1 MSGVGVCRSSMRSPP
16 SGAGVCGVGGL
27 VGSRD
32 LHTTPARQQQAKVS
46 FASAAVG
53 DDDHASPRSC
63 VVDIFRRQYHD
74 PYYAHDD
81 DDDAMMMGI
90 DDDEM
95 EDEETPAE
103 VAMLLASVADIAKKE
118 IFGLDPPVV
127 QALAEAFPAF
137 PAFPDLAAQDQD
149 PARRSSPPS
158 FDEEA
163 DYGAHLEEAE
173 EESRQ
178 SEEDGM
184 GGGLDRLLIPPTGP
198 PSLMMHFDHRK
209 TRDRAVSMDFPHH
222 HRESDGELSSA
233 RRPPTPPHEDEAIPT
248 LLRWRNLS
256 YVFDSH
262 NSGIGRPRAV
272 SLAEAAIENRAV
284 AVAPPPPSDC
294 SATPNE
300 EVGARTTTTNDA
312 DKSPLKLILRKKFS
326 WKNYPNLEEFLV
338 ANREE
343 YLRHSTLNYTMQ
355 QKKYNNCLTLRMIKL
370 AAEHG
375 YLFDDAEFSFV
386 TVRDRIRCYFKS
398 YVQSMKKRGMVI
410 GYAARKAGL
419 VTEEELEESAHTSG
433 KIYVPKNRSLN

>member
-326 WKNYPNLEEFLV
+326 WKNYPDVSLFVSLPPPVWGTHIDPRLPHSRSERDLKRNLPISFHSNQTTMRLPPSPQLEEFLV
-338 ANREE
+338 GE
-343 YLRHSTLNYTMQ
+343 
-355 QKKYNNCLTLRMIKL
+355 
-370 AAEHG
+370 
-375 YLFDDAEFSFV
+375 
-386 TVRDRIRCYFKS
+386 
-398 YVQSMKKRGMVI
+398 
-410 GYAARKAGL
+410 
-419 VTEEELEESAHTSG
+419 
-433 KIYVPKNRSLN
+433 